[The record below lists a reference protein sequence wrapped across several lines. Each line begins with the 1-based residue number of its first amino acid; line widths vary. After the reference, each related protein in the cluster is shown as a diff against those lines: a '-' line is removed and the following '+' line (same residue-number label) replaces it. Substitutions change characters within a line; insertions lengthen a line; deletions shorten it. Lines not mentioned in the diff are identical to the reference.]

1 MSLRGIWVF
10 STLEKDAECVLFS
23 RRFPTVEHRAVL
35 HQEGTSLTPV
45 PGDEELCDAVLK
57 VLGSRKKL
65 GASLDEFD
73 RDVDSCSK
81 PEHRPIH
88 EVTVRTGSLWPVVVI
103 EKFGLVFTCI
113 PLVETDLTDGKP
125 PLVKLPG
132 VSLGYSFLHSMIDFV
147 GSWTSKEQLLSKV
160 SELYKFLCVAAP
172 FGTPVDTN
180 FTTIQS
186 LINNKDITVPQK
198 SKQPAWKPVQHKGK
212 QQLVFN
218 VKEEIRAAQHVK
230 KEFQDERQLFG
241 IISCRADLEGIPE
254 ITANITSSSL
264 DFLVVHPCVLEGDT
278 HVQIP
283 SFQPS
288 QMLKGPELVGRKVRF
303 RPPTESFPL
312 CHYSAKT
319 PHGLP
324 VQGIYQMQGD
334 ANSVQVSVQLK
345 LSNKVKN
352 SFEYCE
358 VHLPFFHRGPV
369 VRVDS
374 TGPSTGSILLSPD
387 KRRLVWDIGQKFPSK
402 SLEASLNAT
411 LYFGE
416 RRQQTSDT
424 QPSAAGF
431 VEDPFC
437 TGINSY
443 AQVFFKIQDFTLS
456 GCALDPR
463 SLVVYPGGK
472 FKLNITYEFSSADYK
487 IWNTNGD
494 ALFAFPPP
502 VINSQ

>member
-10 STLEKDAECVLFS
+10 SALFESDSVLFS
-23 RRFPTVEHRAVL
+23 RCFPTVERRAAL
-35 HQEGTSLTPV
+35 HQEASSLTPI
-45 PGDEELCDAVLK
+45 PGDKELCEAVLK
-57 VLGSRKKL
+57 ELGFRKKQ
-65 GASLDEFD
+65 GTSLDEFD
-73 RDVDSCSK
+73 KDVDSCNKLEQK
-81 PEHRPIH
+81 PVH
-88 EVTVRTGSLWPVVVI
+88 EVRLKSGFLWPVVII
-103 EKFGLVFTCI
+103 EKFGLVFICV
-113 PLVETDLTDGKP
+113 PLVEADLSHGNPTLIKM
-125 PLVKLPG
+125 PG
-132 VSLGYSFLHSMIDFV
+132 VSQGYSLLHSMVDFV
-147 GSWTSKEQLLSKV
+147 GTWTTKEELQSKMN
-160 SELYKFLCVAAP
+160 ELYKFLCVAAP

-180 FTTIQS
+180 LATIQS
-186 LINNKDITVPQK
+186 LVNLKDVTVPLK
-198 SKQPAWKPVQHKGK
+198 SKQPAWKPVQYKGK
-212 QQLVFN
+212 QQLVFT
-218 VKEEIRAAQHVK
+218 VKEEIRAVQHVK
-230 KEFQDERQLFG
+230 KQVQVEQQLFG
-241 IISCRADLEGIPE
+241 IILCRADLEGIPE
-254 ITANITSSSL
+254 ITLNITSSTL

-334 ANSVQVSVQLK
+334 ANSVQISVQLR

-352 SFEYCE
+352 SFDYCE

-369 VRVDS
+369 VRLDS
-374 TGPSTGSILLSPD
+374 AGPSTGNILLSPD
-387 KRRLVWDIGQKFPSK
+387 KRRLVWDVGQKFPSK
-402 SLEASLNAT
+402 SLEVSLSAT
-411 LYFGE
+411 IFFGE
-416 RRQQTSDT
+416 KRQHQATADGQ
-424 QPSAAGF
+424 QPTL

-443 AQVFFKIQDFTLS
+443 AQVYFKIQDFTLS
-456 GCALDPR
+456 GCAIDPR

-472 FKLNITYEFSSADYK
+472 FKLNISYEFLSADYK

-494 ALFAFPPP
+494 ALFAIPPP
-502 VINSQ
+502 NAELQ

>member
-1 MSLRGIWVF
+1 MFCSF
-10 STLEKDAECVLFS
+10 QKDIYSVLFS
-23 RRFPTVEHRAVL
+23 RRFPTVERRAGF
-35 HQEGTSLTPV
+35 HQQGSSLTLIPN
-45 PGDEELCDAVLK
+45 DDELCDAILK
-57 VLGSRKKL
+57 ELGSRGKQ
-65 GASLDEFD
+65 GGTFDEFD

-81 PEHRPIH
+81 PEHKP
-88 EVTVRTGSLWPVVVI
+88 VLNVRIKTGSLWPVVVI
-103 EKFGLVFTCI
+103 EKFGLVFSCI
-113 PLVETDLTDGKP
+113 PLVETDLSIGIP
-125 PLVKLPG
+125 PLVKMPG
-132 VSLGYSFLHSMIDFV
+132 VSLGYSLLHSMVDFI
-147 GSWTSKEQLLSKV
+147 GSWTSKEQLQAKV
-160 SELYKFLCVAAP
+160 TELYKFVSVAAP
-172 FGTPVDTN
+172 FGTPFDTN
-180 FTTIQS
+180 FTILQS
-186 LINNKDITVPQK
+186 LMNNKDISTPQK
-198 SKQPAWKPVQHKGK
+198 GKQPAWKPVQHKGK
-212 QQLVFN
+212 QQLVLS
-218 VKEEIRAAQHVK
+218 VKEEIRAAQHMK

-254 ITANITSSSL
+254 ITANITSSTL

-312 CHYSAKT
+312 CHYSAKAPST
-319 PHGLP
+319 LP
-324 VQGIYQMQGD
+324 IQGIYQMQGD
-334 ANSVQVSVQLK
+334 SNSVQISVQLK

-374 TGPSTGSILLSPD
+374 AGPSTGGILLSPD

-402 SLEASLNAT
+402 TLEASLNAT
-411 LYFGE
+411 VHFGE
-416 RRQQTSDT
+416 KRQQGADS
-424 QPSAAGF
+424 QSAGVGF

-443 AQVFFKIQDFTLS
+443 AQVFFKIQEFTLS
-456 GCALDPR
+456 GCAIDQK
-463 SLVVYPGGK
+463 SLIVYPGGK
-472 FKLNITYEFSSADYK
+472 FKLTITHEFSTADYK

-494 ALFAFPPP
+494 ALFAYPPP
-502 VINSQ
+502 VIIS

>member
-10 STLEKDAECVLFS
+10 SSLEKNSECILFS
-23 RRFPTVEHRAVL
+23 RRFPTVERRAVL
-35 HQEGTSLTPV
+35 HQERTSLTTIPS
-45 PGDEELCDAVLK
+45 DEELCDAVLK
-57 VLGSRKKL
+57 EFGLRRNY
-65 GASLDEFD
+65 GAALEEFD

-81 PEHRPIH
+81 PEHKPVY
-88 EVTVRTGSLWPVVVI
+88 EVRLKTGPLWPVVVI

-113 PLVETDLTDGKP
+113 PLVETDLTHGNP

-132 VSLGYSFLHSMIDFV
+132 VSLGYSLLHSMVDFV
-147 GSWTSKEQLLSKV
+147 GNWSSKEQLQSKV
-160 SELYKFLCVAAP
+160 SELYKCLCVAAP

-186 LINNKDITVPQK
+186 LINSKDIIVPQK
-198 SKQPAWKPVQHKGK
+198 GKQPAWKPVQHKGK

-230 KEFQDERQLFG
+230 REFQDERQLFG

-288 QMLKGPELVGRKVRF
+288 QMLKGPEMMGRKVRF

-319 PHGLP
+319 THGLP

-352 SFEYCE
+352 SFEYFE

-374 TGPSTGSILLSPD
+374 AGPSTGSILLSPD

-402 SLEASLNAT
+402 TLQVSLNAT
-411 LYFGE
+411 VHFGE
-416 RRQQTSDT
+416 KRQQIADN
-424 QPSAAGF
+424 QPSAAKF
-431 VEDPFC
+431 VDDPFC

-443 AQVFFKIQDFTLS
+443 AQVFFKVQDFTLS
-456 GCALDPR
+456 GCAIDSR
-463 SLVVYPGGK
+463 SLVVYPSGK
-472 FKLNITYEFSSADYK
+472 FKLVITYEFSSADYK

-502 VINSQ
+502 AINS